1 MTATVTALIELAA
14 DHGLGV
20 AFLLVGAQVLLDRL
34 NPVGYVAS
42 HLFGPKGSAHGAGAH
57 RRDREPAAF
66 RGEQIHVDPGTTP
79 ERAAWVH
86 EIKPDSSPFR
96 STRLTTWRK

>member
-57 RRDREPAAF
+57 RRDREPA
-66 RGEQIHVDPGTTP
+66 PS
-79 ERAAWVH
+79 AANR
-86 EIKPDSSPFR
+86 FT
-96 STRLTTWRK
+96 STLARHRNEPLGCMK